1 MVDEQPVWQDV
12 WPPLEQLIQATVAED
27 NRAIRPAA
35 AVRPA
40 VAQRRNQSGS
50 H

>member
-1 MVDEQPVWQDV
+1 MVDEQTVWQEV
-12 WPPLEQLIQATVAED
+12 WPPVEQLIQATLAED

-40 VAQRRNQSGS
+40 VTHRRN
-50 H
+50 